1 VQISLLTDDLAKEL
15 KAPLGQLVPN
25 EKRKTSP
32 VIKNLSKC
40 CLIVSV
46 GDATL
51 DFLLSMNLVP
61 DIQVIDSKER
71 RENRLPPR
79 AAHKSTLHTKN
90 PKGTISE
97 ECIGIFLSALSSPK
111 PVRII
116 VKGEEDLLTL
126 IAITSSPEGSCVLY
140 GQPMEGLVVVR
151 VEKKIRARCKKIFH
165 SMLEWDLDK
174 T

>member
-1 VQISLLTDDLAKEL
+1 MRISLLTEDLARAL
-15 KAPLGQLVPN
+15 KAPLGQLVLN

-32 VIKNLSKC
+32 AIKNLSKC

-79 AAHKSTLHTKN
+79 AAHKSTFHIKN
-90 PKGTISE
+90 PKGTITE
-97 ECIGIFLSALSSPK
+97 ECIEMFLNALSSPK

-116 VKGEEDLLTL
+116 VKGEEDLLAL
-126 IAITSSPEGSCVLY
+126 IAITSSPEGACVLY
-140 GQPMEGLVVVR
+140 GQPTEGLVVVR
-151 VEKKIRARCKKIFH
+151 VEKKIRTYCKKIFH
-165 SMLEWDLDK
+165 SMPELDLDK

>member
-1 VQISLLTDDLAKEL
+1 MRISLLTEDLAKEL

-32 VIKNLSKC
+32 AFKNLSKGG
-40 CLIVSV
+40 LIVSV

-51 DFLLSMNLVP
+51 DFLLSISLVP

-79 AAHKSTLHTKN
+79 AAHKSTFYIKN

-111 PVRII
+111 PVRI
-116 VKGEEDLLTL
+116 VVEGEEDLLAL
-126 IAITSSPEGSCVLY
+126 VAIISSPEGSCVLY

-151 VEKKIRARCKKIFH
+151 VEKEIRARCKNFFL
-165 SMLEWDLDK
+165 SMPEWNLDK